1 MEPEVT
7 TQEVEEEEI
16 QTTQESEEESEATTQ
31 TTAEEKSPTVE
42 DIVSGKQAIGKKGV
56 DTTPKWLKNRLDEMT
71 AKLYEKDKR
80 IKELEATKIITS
92 ERPLPPLR
100 DDFIEPEVF
109 RKAMVKYE
117 DDLDDWKT
125 QHRDIA
131 ISQERQ
137 KQEIADN
144 TAKFNEKAEKMR
156 EKYTDFDI
164 IINEPVFSPAMS
176 TEILTSDFGPEIA
189 YFLAK
194 NPAEALKLSKLA
206 PNRVAREVGKLEA
219 KFSQASKKIIS
230 NAPEAIKPIKGLNV
244 VQKDPEK
251 MNTQEWMAWEK
262 RRIIEKRKQM
272 GGLT

>member
-16 QTTQESEEESEATTQ
+16 QTTQESEEGSEATTQ
-31 TTAEEKSPTVE
+31 TTEEKSPTVE

-80 IKELEATKIITS
+80 IKELEATKTITS

-230 NAPEAIKPIKGLNV
+230 NAPEAIKPIKGSDI

-251 MNTQEWMAWEK
+251 MSTQEWMAWEK

>member
-100 DDFIEPEVF
+100 DDFMEPEVF